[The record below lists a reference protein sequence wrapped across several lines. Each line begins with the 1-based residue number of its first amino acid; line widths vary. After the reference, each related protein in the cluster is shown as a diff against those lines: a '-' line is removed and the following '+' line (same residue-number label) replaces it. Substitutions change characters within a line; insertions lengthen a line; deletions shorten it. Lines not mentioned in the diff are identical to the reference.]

1 MSGEKKKLGAA
12 AINKQT
18 TKKNTEKWKMKNN
31 CSLSEQLY
39 THCCAAA
46 VAASNKKDS
55 YHRQRT

>member
-1 MSGEKKKLGAA
+1 MSGEKKTGSRGNQQA
-12 AINKQT
+12 NNE
-18 TKKNTEKWKMKNN
+18 KNTEKWKMKNN